1 MTTEQIKQAF
11 DMHEAGIKYD
21 LIACYFKINTT
32 TLRKHMRKHENNT
45 EQVL

>member
-21 LIACYFKINTT
+21 LIAAYFEISTI
-32 TLRKHMRKHENNT
+32 TLRKHIRKHEKAFK
-45 EQVL
+45 

>member
-1 MTTEQIKQAF
+1 
-11 DMHEAGIKYD
+11 MHEAGIKYD

-45 EQVL
+45 EQVLWAASKGRTNHQ